1 MKEKHTMSTMTD
13 AERKRKLDIMKVM
26 IIRAEK
32 QNLNTREKKAED
44 MAKEII
50 KIIKNVHNRSDI

>member
-1 MKEKHTMSTMTD
+1 MKEKNTMSTMTD

>member
-1 MKEKHTMSTMTD
+1 MSTMTD